1 MSEDSKPTVTFKDTQ
16 YNIEDLSERA
26 QQLVDLVQNVRA
38 EATNLQAR
46 LNILQ
51 AAEIKFSEELQG
63 ELSEPDAGVEEEEE
77 EEEEEFPGFAS

>member
-1 MSEDSKPTVTFKDTQ
+1 MTEENKPTVTFKDTQ

-26 QQLVDLVQNVRA
+26 QQLVDLVQSVRA

-63 ELSEPDAGVEEEEE
+63 ELAEEGSDVEE

>member
-1 MSEDSKPTVTFKDTQ
+1 MSEDSKPTVTFKDIQ

-51 AAEIKFSEELQG
+51 AAEIKFSEEL
-63 ELSEPDAGVEEEEE
+63 ESEFTAADPDDE

>member
-1 MSEDSKPTVTFKDTQ
+1 
-16 YNIEDLSERA
+16 
-26 QQLVDLVQNVRA
+26 VQNVRA

-51 AAEIKFSEELQG
+51 AAEIKFSEEL
-63 ELSEPDAGVEEEEE
+63 ESEFTAADPDDE

>member
-1 MSEDSKPTVTFKDTQ
+1 MTEESKPTVTFNDTQ
-16 YNIEDLSERA
+16 YNIEDLSQRA
-26 QQLVDLVQNVRA
+26 QQLVDLVQSVRA

-63 ELSEPDAGVEEEEE
+63 ELAEEGSDV